1 MDEAYSKAG
10 FGGATSDRNPDRMAT
25 KMPKIAAP
33 RWFSLALPLFPA
45 LAVAFLACGQGA
57 FAAEASAKAFVTAI
71 YQTYV
76 GKDAKGVP
84 LHSPKFKT
92 LITPRLLKLIDAD
105 GRRAARRGDVPKLDG
120 DPFVDAQDWDIK
132 SFTVDIADTAPDRAQ
147 AKIAFVDA
155 AASDKKPVTLDLIK
169 TKAGW
174 RIDDFNGATGSL
186 RQLLGKK

>member
-1 MDEAYSKAG
+1 
-10 FGGATSDRNPDRMAT
+10 
-25 KMPKIAAP
+25 MPKIAVP
-33 RWFSLALPLFPA
+33 RRLSPALPLA
-45 LAVAFLACGQGA
+45 LALTVAVLACGHGA

-76 GKDAKGVP
+76 GKDAKGIP

-92 LITPRLLKLIDAD
+92 LITPGLLKLIDAD
-105 GRRAARRGDVPKLDG
+105 GRRAARRGDVPELDG
-120 DPFVDAQDWDIK
+120 DPFIDAQDWDVK
-132 SFTVDIADTAPDRAQ
+132 SFTVDVQDTAPDRVQ

-155 AASDKKPVTLDLIK
+155 ASPDKKPVTLDLLK

-174 RIDDFNGATGSL
+174 RVDDFNGETGSV